1 MCVIVVGAGAAGMVG
16 ALVAARDGARVVLA
30 DVDFAGPSNLL
41 VSGGLFPVGG
51 SRFQRA
57 AGIADDPDAFAADV
71 REKAGGTANEAIV
84 DAVATTLPR
93 VLDFF
98 VDELGLPIHL
108 AAAIPA
114 PGHRAP
120 RLHTAPAVSGRELHA
135 LLRAKV
141 AAEPRIQA
149 LDRAAL
155 VELGIDS
162 DRVTGVRLAVDGRR
176 ESIVGDAVLLAT
188 GGFAASPALLAA
200 YLPGLAGAIHIGAG
214 PNDGVAIRIAR
225 AAGAAVAMMDGY
237 QGQGHVNPAKR
248 TRLGMALPLLGAM
261 MVNRAGL
268 RFVREDI
275 GPSDLASFVL
285 AQPGGVALEVF
296 DQRCH
301 AQAMQQGPYA
311 EAWHAGN
318 IFEASS
324 IAALA
329 AQAGIPDDALE
340 RTMHEF
346 AACGAGAAAD
356 LLGRTRFGP
365 ALTPPYFASWVTGA
379 LAHTQGG
386 LRVDAHAR
394 VLRADGSVIPHLF
407 AAGGAAASLA
417 GRGGEGYLPGNGLA
431 QSFGLGML
439 AGEAMAAGRD

>member
-1 MCVIVVGAGAAGMVG
+1 MVG
-16 ALVAARDGARVVLA
+16 AIAAAHGGARVVLA
-30 DVDFAGPSNLL
+30 DADFAGPSNLL
-41 VSGGLFPVGG
+41 VSGGLFPVAG
-51 SRFQRA
+51 SRFQQA

-71 REKAGGTANEAIV
+71 RAKAGGTANEAIV
-84 DAVATTLPR
+84 NAVAKTLPG

-120 RLHTAPAVSGRELHA
+120 RLHATPAVSGRELHA

-141 AAEPRIQA
+141 AAEPRIRA
-149 LDRAAL
+149 LDRA
-155 VELGIDS
+155 ELIELCIDS
-162 DRVTGVRLAVDGRR
+162 DRVTGVRLAVDGQR
-176 ESIVGDAVLLAT
+176 ESIASDAVLLAT
-188 GGFAASPALLAA
+188 GGFAGSPALLAA
-200 YLPGLAGAIHIGAG
+200 YLPKLADAIHIGAG
-214 PNDGVAIRIAR
+214 PNDGVAIRVAR

-248 TRLGMALPLLGAM
+248 TRLGMALPLMGAL
-261 MVNRAGL
+261 MVNRAGS
-268 RFVREDI
+268 RFAREDV
-275 GPSDLASFVL
+275 GPSDLAPFVL
-285 AQPGGVALEVF
+285 AQLGGVALEVF
-296 DQRCH
+296 DKRCH
-301 AQAMQQGPYA
+301 VQAMQQGPYA
-311 EAWHAGN
+311 EAWQAGN

-329 AQAGIPDDALE
+329 AQAGIPGDVLE
-340 RTMHEF
+340 RTLHEF
-346 AACGAGAAAD
+346 AACAVGATVD
-356 LLGRTRFGP
+356 PLGRTRFGP

-386 LRVDAHAR
+386 LCADAQAR
-394 VLRADGSVIPHLF
+394 ALRADGSVIPHLF

-431 QSFGLGML
+431 QSFGLGWL
-439 AGEAMAAGRD
+439 AGKAMAAGRY